1 MIIFRDH
8 KFLFDL
14 LNRYYENV
22 FFFPDE
28 IWFFFFFFFFFF
40 ETLFRKIRFP
50 KKLPVRQILIRVVP
64 MDSVAFHLP
73 ACMKFR
79 AIFTLPY
86 PTSYGLRKASQLGT
100 FFTFLPIFSEIF
112 DFLKNYP
119 SRFGIK
125 GLIDRPGCRKLPCTS
140 GWSLI
145 CLGEEL

>member
-1 MIIFRDH
+1 MKTF
-8 KFLFDL
+8 
-14 LNRYYENV
+14 

-28 IWFFFFFFFFFF
+28 IWFFFFFFFDAFSKNSLSQK
-40 ETLFRKIRFP
+40 TT
-50 KKLPVRQILIRVVP
+50 RQILIKVVP

-73 ACMKFR
+73 ACIKFK
-79 AIFTLPY
+79 AIFTLPHPPPPP
-86 PTSYGLRKASQLGT
+86 PTTR
-100 FFTFLPIFSEIF
+100 FFFHFLPIFSEIF